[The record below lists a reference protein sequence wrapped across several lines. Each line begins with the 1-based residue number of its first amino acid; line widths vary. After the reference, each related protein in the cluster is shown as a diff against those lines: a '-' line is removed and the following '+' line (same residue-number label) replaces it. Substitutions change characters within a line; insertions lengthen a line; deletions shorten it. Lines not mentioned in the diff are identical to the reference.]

1 LETPAAS
8 IWLQQQA
15 IKEVKMPNTSIEEN
29 KALVRRFAEAINQA
43 DHQALD
49 ELLAPDF
56 VRHCQ
61 ATPEVNVRSLEAFK
75 RFDNESRA
83 TFPDQHIDV
92 DYVVAEGNLVA
103 FYGRY
108 SGTQRGPLGPFP
120 PSAGRMEI
128 DISGVFRVAD
138 GKLAE
143 LWITWDNLAGLA
155 QLAHWPPPAAPRG

>member
-1 LETPAAS
+1 MS
-8 IWLQQQA
+8 R
-15 IKEVKMPNTSIEEN
+15 TSTEEN
-29 KALVRRFAEAINQA
+29 KALVRRFAEAINHA

-49 ELLAPDF
+49 ELLAADF
-56 VRHCQ
+56 TRHCQ
-61 ATPEVNVRSLEAFK
+61 VTPDVNVRSREDFK
-75 RFDNESRA
+75 RFDSESRA
-83 TFPDQHIDV
+83 TFPDEHIDV

-120 PSAGRMEI
+120 PSGRRMEI

-155 QLAHWPPPAAPRG
+155 QLGHWPPPGASRD